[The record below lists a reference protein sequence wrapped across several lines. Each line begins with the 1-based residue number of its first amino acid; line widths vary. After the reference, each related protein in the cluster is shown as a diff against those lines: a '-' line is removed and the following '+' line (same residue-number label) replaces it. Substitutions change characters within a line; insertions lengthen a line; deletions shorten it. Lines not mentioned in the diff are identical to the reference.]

1 MNQSTNPF
9 DTVSNGFHAI
19 DESDDNMSF
28 YNDTITNDRG
38 HSFHDRMTHRMND
51 IRLRIRKFQ
60 INLLNYR
67 IFKITLLHWTLFF
80 IWVSILIKFTSV
92 YRKFYVKTNL
102 LATMCTNILL
112 FGVSDIIAQSISCF
126 FMTSIDPIPQFIE
139 DANSQI
145 VQNVLSHTNN
155 HINDNESDNYS
166 IFNEYGITPVTSHE
180 SNISLDEGSPFDY
193 DDPLASKEIYVIFNF
208 WRWLCFMGWGAFI
221 SNFQVPWYKILNFFF
236 TQDPSMIQVFERVLC
251 DQLLYSPLF
260 LFFFFTYSNFIMEGG
275 DGDTLRIKIQ
285 KIYLSTLGCNLIVWP
300 LAQIINFA
308 VMPKHL
314 QVPFS
319 SSVGVLWN
327 CFLSMRNSS
336 NSL

>member
-1 MNQSTNPF
+1 MNLSSNPF
-9 DTVSNGFHAI
+9 DTLSHDVIAT
-19 DESDDNMSF
+19 DESDDGINSD
-28 YNDTITNDRG
+28 NVIPNSRE
-38 HSFHDRMTHRMND
+38 HSLHDRLVHKINK
-51 IRLRIRKFQ
+51 IRYKVRRFR

-67 IFKITLLHWTLFF
+67 IFRITLLHWTLLL
-80 IWVSILIKFTSV
+80 IWVSLLIKFTSI
-92 YRKFYVKTNL
+92 YREFYTRTKL
-102 LATMCTNILL
+102 FATMSTNILL
-112 FGVSDIIAQSISCF
+112 FGVSDILAQSISCF
-126 FMTSIDPIPQFIE
+126 FMTSIDPIPQFID

-145 VQNVLSHTNN
+145 VHNVLSHTNS
-155 HINDNESDNYS
+155 HTDNESDNYS
-166 IFNEYGITPVTSHE
+166 IFNEYGVTPVTSHE
-180 SNISLDEGSPFDY
+180 SNLSSNEGSPFDY
-193 DDPLASKEIYVIFNF
+193 EDPFSAKEAYVIFNF
-208 WRWLCFMGWGAFI
+208 WRWLCFMGWGAFV

-251 DQLLYSPLF
+251 DQLLYSPIF
-260 LFFFFTYSNFIMEGG
+260 LFFFFTYSNFVMEGG

-285 KIYLSTLGCNLIVWP
+285 KVYLSTLGCNLIVWP
-300 LAQIINFA
+300 MAQIINFA